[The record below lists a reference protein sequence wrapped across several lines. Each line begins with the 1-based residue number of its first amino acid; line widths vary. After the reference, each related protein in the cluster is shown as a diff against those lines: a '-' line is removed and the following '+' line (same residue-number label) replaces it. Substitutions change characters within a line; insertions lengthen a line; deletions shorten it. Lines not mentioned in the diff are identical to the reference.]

1 MTTERI
7 SAVRRRRSSAHW
19 WNEDIADMSELEKL
33 KARLAEVEK
42 KIDEAPRWGAYVAV
56 LGEGQR
62 ALKRRI
68 AAMSASQ

>member
-1 MTTERI
+1 
-7 SAVRRRRSSAHW
+7 
-19 WNEDIADMSELEKL
+19 MSELEKL